1 MDKEIVK
8 IPTGF
13 DQFLALSSFSKLRDF
28 IPSLAPSNPVISGG
42 KFQVQYSVGQASLG
56 YSVCPPHYVVL
67 HKSNRS
73 SNLRKT
79 GYLQFNATS

>member
-73 SNLRKT
+73 SDLCKT